1 MVEIKKNFKRR
12 NGEEDPVV
20 IAQRFLNIFR
30 QLHIFTEERKKDFN
44 QEILALP
51 PEIRG
56 MFGNLPGGSLLQEYV
71 DDLEQ
76 NAGIFRDHSQ
86 EGTARID
93 TESAQQTPI
102 LAAAL
107 AAAQPSLNNFQAP
120 ETPKAPDLQQKLQ
133 DIHNELLAAKK
144 NNDVQKIKEI
154 QQVFQALTGQPPARE
169 NPAPAAEAPTPPQ
182 APAVQ
187 ANTVSSARAENVTM
201 VLDRSFTVGIA
212 QAVSEAVAAV
222 GRQQF
227 QENQNILQS
236 FNQSQLQIS
245 NILKSMEEYRRQD
258 NSQLAQT
265 LTNHQLEIAKMMLQ
279 NNNTNANRI
288 EINNAP
294 MPVAAPVNINPAPE
308 FDLEKFLNAQSSLF
322 QEFNKSQTEIFKE
335 MAEAQAKEF
344 SAIIS
349 VALKES
355 QEASTQNFIEALKEL
370 QKTMPAPVY
379 NVSQVS
385 PAAPSQ
391 PAGNWDWEYIEEPEE
406 VPEAPVA
413 ETSGNTADD
422 EWEYVEEPEEVSE
435 TPVAEVSENAAD
447 DEWEYIEEPEE
458 VSETPVAEVSE
469 NAADDEWEY
478 IEEPEEVP
486 EAPIAETSE
495 NTADDEWEYVEEPE
509 EVSETPVAEAS
520 ENTVD
525 GEWEYVGTPSEETIA
540 AADILQNDFPDE
552 TEENETLEYAG
563 EDDATSFSES
573 IPLAVKQDNDIHVES
588 SEDFDML
595 FADEGPSAET
605 PAVES
610 PKEDTVSE
618 PPKKKKKKNKKKKNK
633 KGILPNETLAHEPQP
648 QEEALTAPFSEQESF
663 ADDFIAAETEPVL
676 TQPDDA
682 TSYEDNQQEV
692 LEDSL
697 PDFAQDNS
705 ENDGWEWEY
714 VEEDEEEPAADNVSI
729 PLDENAAADWGLSA
743 LPEPD
748 GNDYQPAAGTEYD
761 MQQNEDAEEDDGDWE
776 WEYVE
781 EDEAADTA
789 EQTLPED
796 DEDWQAPAIQD
807 GAEPLAETESDESE
821 TGGDWEYVEE
831 DAVNGDI
838 EDEKDG
844 EASPALPDEDPYLPS
859 QTKVSHNAK
868 LFTSDKISTFDVMN
882 DNDMENDPYVVNN
895 SMKD

>member
-227 QENQNILQS
+227 QENQNILQA

-245 NILKSMEEYRRQD
+245 NILKSMEENRRQD

-413 ETSGNTADD
+413 ETSG
-422 EWEYVEEPEEVSE
+422 
-435 TPVAEVSENAAD
+435 
-447 DEWEYIEEPEE
+447 
-458 VSETPVAEVSE
+458 
-469 NAADDEWEY
+469 
-478 IEEPEEVP
+478 
-486 EAPIAETSE
+486 